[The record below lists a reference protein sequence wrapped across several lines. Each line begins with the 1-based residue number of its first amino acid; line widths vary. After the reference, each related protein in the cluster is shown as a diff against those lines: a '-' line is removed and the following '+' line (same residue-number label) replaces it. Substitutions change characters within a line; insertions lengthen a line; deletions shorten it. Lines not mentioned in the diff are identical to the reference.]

1 MKVNIGFAQYVSTI
15 EFKPF
20 LGDDIEKY
28 IEAFEEWYYEEIVEE
43 DGSLLQQ
50 RSDLS
55 YDCFDTQVIIDW
67 LLEADPTCE
76 AKIIEPFL
84 RPGEEDESL
93 PYMCF

>member
-1 MKVNIGFAQYVSTI
+1 MKVNIGFVQYVSII

-20 LGDDIEKY
+20 LGDDIDKY
-28 IEAFEEWYYEEIVEE
+28 KEAFEDWYFIEVEDE
-43 DGSLLQQ
+43 DGIS
-50 RSDLS
+50 RERRPDLT